1 MFSDEV
7 LERIFS
13 HTETNEIPM
22 DHQSIMINVIEQV
35 LEEMGVDTNATVSE
49 S

>member
-13 HTETNEIPM
+13 NTEIEKIPIGY
-22 DHQSIMINVIEQV
+22 QSTMISIIEKV
-35 LEEMGVDTNATVSE
+35 LEEMGVNTDATVSE